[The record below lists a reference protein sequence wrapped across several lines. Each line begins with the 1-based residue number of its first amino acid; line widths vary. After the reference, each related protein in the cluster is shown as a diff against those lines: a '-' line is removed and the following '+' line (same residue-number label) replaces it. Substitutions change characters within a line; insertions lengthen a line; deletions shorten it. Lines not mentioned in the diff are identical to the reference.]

1 MLNSMEKSALLIG
14 NLALKLWT
22 PVTAAKKQ
30 KNIGKMSMLKSDFVD
45 IYIIILKKG
54 RRNNIR

>member
-45 IYIIILKKG
+45 IYHYFKKG
-54 RRNNIR
+54 